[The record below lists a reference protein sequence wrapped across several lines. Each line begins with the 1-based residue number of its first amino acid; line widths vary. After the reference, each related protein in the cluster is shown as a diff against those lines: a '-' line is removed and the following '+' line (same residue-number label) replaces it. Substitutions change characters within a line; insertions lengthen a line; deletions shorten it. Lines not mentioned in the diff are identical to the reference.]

1 MRWIGIETSCD
12 ESAVA
17 VVEADGGG
25 LRLLSSLV
33 GSQIARHRPF
43 GGVVPEVAVREHLR
57 NLPRLAA
64 AALREA
70 GIGTEALDGIAVT
83 QGPGLATSLL
93 IGHAYARGLGLATGL
108 PVRGINHLEGHLLS
122 PFLGSGAGKEQEAA
136 FPFLGLV
143 VSGGHT
149 LLVEARGWNDYRRLG
164 GTVDDAAG
172 EVFDKVARMLGLGYP
187 GGPEIEKAAREG
199 NSVAYD
205 FPQAFPERA
214 DFRFSFSGLKT
225 SVRYFLEKNPGRLGD
240 RAFVADVA
248 ASFQRAVVAVL
259 VRKTVDAARARG
271 LRTVVAAGGVA
282 CNGALRQGLEGK
294 AARGLFRLLLAPPAL
309 CTDNAAMI
317 AGVAALKERAGAA
330 LPLPDDIDPNLPL
343 AAA

>member
-17 VVEADGGG
+17 VVEADGDG
-25 LRLLSSLV
+25 LRLLASLV

-64 AALREA
+64 AALQEA
-70 GIGTEALDGIAVT
+70 GIGTGDLDGIAVT

-122 PFLGSGAGKEQEAA
+122 PFLASGGETV
-136 FPFLGLV
+136 FPFLGLI

-149 LLVEARGWNDYRRLG
+149 LLVEARGWNDYRCLG

-187 GGPEIEKAAREG
+187 GGPEIEKVAKEG

-225 SVRYFLEKNPGRLGD
+225 SVRYFLEKNPERLGD

-259 VRKTVDAARARG
+259 VRKTVDAARAKG

-282 CNGALRQGLEGK
+282 CNGALRGALEGD
-294 AARGLFRLLLAPPAL
+294 AARNGFRLLLAPLAL